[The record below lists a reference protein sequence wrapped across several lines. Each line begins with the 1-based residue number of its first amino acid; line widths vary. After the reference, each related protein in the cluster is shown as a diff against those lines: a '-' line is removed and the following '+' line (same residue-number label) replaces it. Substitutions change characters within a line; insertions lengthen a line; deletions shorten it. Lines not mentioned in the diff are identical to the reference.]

1 MLGLASTAATLL
13 APCASRAE
21 ATLVPAPQS
30 VLGFVPG
37 EDRRL
42 ADWGQVVDYLT
53 ALAAASPRLRLEEV
67 GRTTEGRPFLLVTV
81 TSLENQ
87 ARLQAI
93 RQASA
98 RLWDPRGLSADEAD
112 RLLQSGRVVVAMTFS
127 IHSTE
132 VGGTLAALRLLH
144 RLASADD
151 AETRAILDQAV
162 LLAVP
167 SQNPDGTE
175 LVARWYR
182 QQLSTAFEGTAPPQL
197 YHPYVG
203 HDNNRDWYMFSQ
215 QETRLVLESVYRRW
229 HPQIVHDVHQM
240 GQRGARLFVPPYIDP
255 WEPNVDGAL
264 VAASNALGAH
274 VASQLATLGR
284 SGVLTSALYDAWT
297 PGRAYV
303 HTHGG
308 VRILSETA
316 SARLA
321 TPVFVRAD
329 ELEADS
335 GFDPRTAS
343 SRFPLPWAGG
353 RWSLADVV
361 DTQLQVSLAVLD
373 HAARN
378 REHWLRTSLEA
389 NRRACARAAP
399 YAFVIPARQRDP
411 LAARRLVQVLQD
423 GEVVVETARF
433 DFQAGGAHF
442 PAGSRVVRLA
452 QPAGGFAKAL
462 LERQRYPQTQG
473 PGGGAAAR
481 PYDVTAHTLPLLLGV
496 EVEAV
501 ASAFTAELATGAAAM
516 AAGEPAGGLLG
527 TGPRYALGH
536 TSGELKV
543 LGELLARGAR
553 VRWALDDFA
562 DAGRGFAAGTLLV
575 AAADGRLLQHVVRPL
590 GIVAPSI
597 RADPRSLR
605 LVRPRVGLYRS
616 WLAAIDEGWTRFVFE
631 REMSVGFEALRDED
645 VRAGDLRRRFDA
657 IVLPAQAPRA
667 LREGY
672 RPGSMPPRY
681 TGGLG
686 DEGVSALRSFV
697 EEGGTLVAL
706 DTACDFAIEALRLPV
721 RDVLAGGEDSGVF
734 CPGSILEARLFG
746 SSPLTAGLPDPLPVW
761 FEGSP
766 GFEAQAGSVLLRYE
780 AEQPLLS
787 GLLVRGSRLRGRAAL
802 VEAKVGRGRVVL
814 IGFRPQYR
822 AQSRVSYPVLLN
834 ALYLSAARP

>member
-1 MLGLASTAATLL
+1 
-13 APCASRAE
+13 
-21 ATLVPAPQS
+21 
-30 VLGFVPG
+30 VPG

-42 ADWGQVVDYLT
+42 PDWGQVVDYLT

-81 TSLENQ
+81 TSPENQ
-87 ARLQAI
+87 ARLEAI

-98 RLWDPRGLSADEAD
+98 RLWDPRTLSAEEEA
-112 RLLQSGRVVVAMTFS
+112 RLLETGKVVVAMTFS

-151 AETRAILDQAV
+151 PETRAVLEQTV

-182 QQLSTAFEGTAPPQL
+182 QQLGTAFEGTAPPQL

-203 HDNNRDWYMFSQ
+203 HDNNRDWYLFSQ
-215 QETRLVLESVYRRW
+215 QETRLVLESVYHRW

-240 GQRGARLFVPPYIDP
+240 GQRGARLFVPPYVDP
-255 WEPNVDGAL
+255 WEPNVDGTL
-264 VAASNALGAH
+264 VAAVNALGAH
-274 VASQLATLGR
+274 VASRLATLGR
-284 SGVLTSALYDAWT
+284 TGVLTGALYDAWT
-297 PGRAYV
+297 PARAYV

-321 TPVFVRAD
+321 TPVFVPAD
-329 ELEADS
+329 ALEADA
-335 GFDPRTAS
+335 GFDPRRAS
-343 SRFPLPWAGG
+343 ARFPLPWPGG

-361 DTQLQVSLAVLD
+361 GTQVQVSLAVLD
-373 HAARN
+373 HAARH
-378 REHWLRTSLEA
+378 REHWLRTALEA
-389 NRRACARAAP
+389 NRRACARTAP
-399 YAFVIPARQRDP
+399 FAFVIPARQRDP
-411 LAARRLVQVLQD
+411 LATRRLLQVLRD
-423 GEVVVETARF
+423 GEVVVETARA
-433 DFQAGGAHF
+433 DFVADGRRQQAG
-442 PAGSRVVRLA
+442 SSVVRLA

-462 LERQRYPQTQG
+462 LERQRYPDLPAT
-473 PGGGAAAR
+473 PGGAPAR

-496 EVEAV
+496 EVESVAV
-501 ASAFTAELATGAAAM
+501 PFPADLATRTATEAPDGV
-516 AAGEPAGGLLG
+516 EG

-536 TSGELKV
+536 TSGELAA
-543 LGELLARGAR
+543 LGALLARGVR

-562 DAGRGFAAGTLLV
+562 EAGRRFPAGTLLV
-575 AAADGRLLQHVVRPL
+575 PSADRRALQDVVHPL
-590 GIVAPSI
+590 GLLARSV

-605 LVRPRVGLYRS
+605 LARPRVGLYRS
-616 WLAAIDEGWTRFVFE
+616 WLAAIDEGWTRYVFE
-631 REMSVGFEALRDED
+631 RETNVGYQTLHDAD
-645 VRAGDLRRRFDA
+645 VRAGGLRRHFDA
-657 IVLPAQAPRA
+657 IVLPSQPSRA

-672 RPGSMPPRY
+672 RPGSMPPSY

-686 DEGVSALRSFV
+686 DEGASALRSFV
-697 EEGGTLVAL
+697 EDGGTLVSL
-706 DTACDFAIEALRLPV
+706 DAACDFAIEALRLPV
-721 RDVLAGGEDSGVF
+721 TNALAGGADSGVF
-734 CPGSILEARLFG
+734 CPGSILEARVEG
-746 SSPLTAGLPDPLPVW
+746 SSPLTTGLPDPLPVW

-766 GFEAQAGSVLLRYE
+766 AFEAKAGNVLVRYE

-787 GLLVRGSRLRGRAAL
+787 GLLVGGSRLRGRAAL
-802 VEAKVGRGRVVL
+802 VEAPLGRGRVVL
-814 IGFRPQYR
+814 VGFRAQYR
-822 AQSRVSYPVLLN
+822 AQSRVAYPVLLN